1 MQNLVFLIGRLV
13 SDPELKKSE
22 KDKDYASVT
31 LAVQRS
37 FKNSN
42 GIYETDFIKCQ
53 LWNGIAT
60 RVHEYCK
67 KGDLVGVKGRI
78 QIRSYE
84 ENAEIKYITEIIAD
98 KVSFLSSKKT
108 DETNSQ

>member
-1 MQNLVFLIGRLV
+1 MQNIVFLIGRLV

-22 KDKDYASVT
+22 KEKDYSTVT

-42 GIYETDFIKCQ
+42 GIYETDFIRCN

-60 RVHEYCK
+60 SVHEYCK

-78 QIRSYE
+78 QIRTYQENE
-84 ENAEIKYITEIIAD
+84 ETKYITEIIAD

-108 DETNSQ
+108 EEII

>member
-1 MQNLVFLIGRLV
+1 MQNVVFLIGRLV
-13 SDPELKKSE
+13 GDPELKKSDNE
-22 KDKDYASVT
+22 RDYATIT

-42 GIYETDFIKCQ
+42 GIYETDFIRCK

-60 RVHEYCK
+60 NVHEYCK

-84 ENAEIKYITEIIAD
+84 ENEETKYITEIIAD
-98 KVSFLSSKKT
+98 KVSFLSSKKV
-108 DETNSQ
+108 EE